1 MGKSLQVKVKTSVLV
16 KALEEAQVVREK
28 RYANQEQEQAK
39 YEKAVEAYNLAVL
52 KLIKAGKGT
61 VEEASRNEWHERH
74 NKTKGKTAFS
84 VTLLL
89 PSGSLPDEPKQP
101 EAYAKWTYE
110 RDLEEIGNAI
120 RVLKLT
126 DQEFVNAST
135 MASVSKFL

>member
-16 KALEEAQVVREK
+16 KALEEAQATREK

-89 PSGSLPDEPKQP
+89 PAGSLPDEPKQP

>member
-16 KALEEAQVVREK
+16 KALEEAKAVREK
-28 RYANQEQEQAK
+28 RYATQEQEQAK
-39 YEKAVEAYNLAVL
+39 YEKAVEAYNLAVV

-74 NKTKGKTAFS
+74 NKTKGKMAFS

-89 PSGSLPDEPKQP
+89 PVGSLPDEPKQP
-101 EAYAKWTYE
+101 EAYPKWHFE

-120 RVLKLT
+120 RVLNLT

>member
-1 MGKSLQVKVKTSVLV
+1 MAKSLTLKIKRAKIINSLNESLAKRT
-16 KALEEAQVVREK
+16 K
-28 RYANQEQEQAK
+28 RYETQEQERAK
-39 YEKAVEAYNLAVL
+39 YEKAVEAYNLAVV